1 MLPNYYNTKSLQF
14 SLFVLIKL
22 LSISNRIDKQLKIA
36 WYNQPMQ
43 KYIHY
48 DPSQEEIY
56 SFHMQVSSDSSHNY
70 YKIHLSELTEGQRKR
85 ISQHYGVTLNILES
99 EPYLV
104 LVRMI
109 DI

>member
-1 MLPNYYNTKSLQF
+1 
-14 SLFVLIKL
+14 
-22 LSISNRIDKQLKIA
+22 
-36 WYNQPMQ
+36 MQ

-48 DPSQEEIY
+48 DPSPEDIHT
-56 SFHMQVSSDSSHNY
+56 FHMQVSSDSGHHY
-70 YKIHLSELTEGQRKR
+70 YKIHLSELSEGQRKH
-85 ISQHYGVTLNILES
+85 ISQRFGVTLNILES